1 MPATPL
7 PALAAAVRG
16 VEPWQRYG
24 RVTGVRGH
32 LVEVSGLVH
41 AASIGAR
48 LGVRSVDGRLVELE
62 ATALS
67 GDVTRCLPFGSVD
80 GIGVGELADLLS
92 PRATIRARKRVLSG
106 QRVPVRVDLGGR
118 LIHHK
123 NTKET

>member
-80 GIGVGELADLLS
+80 GIRSEERRVGKGGV
-92 PRATIRARKRVLSG
+92 RACRHRGAWY
-106 QRVPVRVDLGGR
+106 P
-118 LIHHK
+118 
-123 NTKET
+123 